1 VTQVAALLAN
11 PSAGRGRA
19 ARLVEPTRAALH
31 SAGLEVLLLV
41 GRSAAESVALTRAAV
56 ADGIA
61 AVVAVGGDG
70 LVHWVVQALAG
81 TGVPLAIVPA
91 GTGNDFATVLGGP
104 RDLSSLAAAVAA
116 GRSAEID
123 AGLALPDEPPGRSDL
138 SAAGALPD
146 EPPGRP
152 DLSAAGEA
160 SAPAPGGSGE
170 RWWTGVLCAGFDS
183 AVNERANRMRWPRGP
198 RRYDL
203 AVFAELSALRP
214 RRLVLTVDG
223 DRQEHEVTL
232 VAVGNG
238 PQYGGGMRIC
248 PDARMDDGLFDVVVV
263 GPLRRSELVRLKPLL
278 RTGRHVRHPSV
289 QVIRARRVRLE
300 SPDVVAYADGERLA
314 LLPVSLSCI
323 PSALR
328 VVVP

>member
-1 VTQVAALLAN
+1 MTHVAALVAN

-19 ARLVEPTRAALH
+19 ARLVEPVRAALH
-31 SAGLEVLLLV
+31 AAGLEVLLLA
-41 GRSAAESVALTRAAV
+41 GRSAGESVALTRAAV
-56 ADGIA
+56 ADGVA

-81 TGVPLAIVPA
+81 TGVPLAVVPA

-104 RDLSSLAAAVAA
+104 RDLGSLAAAVAA
-116 GRSAEID
+116 GRSAELD
-123 AGLALPDEPPGRSDL
+123 AGLAVVDEAPGRS
-138 SAAGALPD
+138 AAAD
-146 EPPGRP
+146 
-152 DLSAAGEA
+152 
-160 SAPAPGGSGE
+160 

-183 AVNERANRMRWPRGP
+183 AVNERANQMRWPRGP

-223 DRQEHEVTL
+223 KRQEHEMTL

-248 PDARMDDGLFDVVVV
+248 PAARMDDGLFDITVV
-263 GPLRRSELVRLKPLL
+263 GPLRRAELVRLKPRL
-278 RTGRHVRHPSV
+278 RTGRHVEHPSV
-289 QVIRARRVRLE
+289 QVIQARSVRLE
-300 SPDVVAYADGERLA
+300 CPDVIAYADGERLA
-314 LLPVSLSCI
+314 PLPVTLTCV